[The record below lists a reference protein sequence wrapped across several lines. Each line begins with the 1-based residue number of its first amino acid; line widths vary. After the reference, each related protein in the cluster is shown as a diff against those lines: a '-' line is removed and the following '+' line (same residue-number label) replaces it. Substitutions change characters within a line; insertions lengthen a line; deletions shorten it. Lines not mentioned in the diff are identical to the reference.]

1 MSIWHD
7 AVCRCEADS
16 ATAEGDNDDDGDE
29 GVDDDNDDEGGD
41 DSDDGGVEGGDD
53 GGGGGG
59 GDDNRPVQFSAVQR
73 LVDYL
78 PNGLTVKRQVAT
90 LISILPH

>member
-1 MSIWHD
+1 M
-7 AVCRCEADS
+7 
-16 ATAEGDNDDDGDE
+16 
-29 GVDDDNDDEGGD
+29 DDDNDDEGGD

-53 GGGGGG
+53 GGGGG

-90 LISILPH
+90 LIIILPH